1 MSDVCALF
9 DGDSLAHRAYHA
21 MPRLWTHRGAPN
33 HAVYGFAAMLLKALG
48 ALRPA
53 CAAIAWDTPVPTF
66 RHVAFAGYK
75 AQRSAPPPDLYPQ
88 VDRIRDLADA
98 LGLACLAQEGYEA
111 DDLLASLA
119 VQAAADGFEVV
130 IVTGDTDALQLVGP
144 GVRVLTPV
152 KGLSEAVLYD
162 EAAVRARCG
171 VGPDQVADLKA
182 LAGDPSDNIP
192 GVPGVGARTAA
203 RLLAEFGDLETLL
216 ASPDR
221 LPPRHRDALLA
232 HADALRRNRALT
244 TMRFDAPVRFDPSA
258 SQLDGRDRPAVA
270 ARLRSLGLGRLADRL
285 PDPTAPPP
293 PARRRR
299 RSTAPD
305 TAQLPLFGPAAA
317 GPTRDRNG

>member
-1 MSDVCALF
+1 MAYDVCALF

-21 MPRLWTHRGAPN
+21 MPRLWTHRGEPN

-48 ALRPA
+48 MLRPA
-53 CAAIAWDTPVPTF
+53 CAAIAWDTPTPTF
-66 RHVAFAGYK
+66 RHAAFDGYK

-88 VDRIRDLADA
+88 VGRIRDLAEA

-119 VQAAADGFEVV
+119 VQAAAEGFEVV
-130 IVTGDTDALQLVGP
+130 VVTGDTDALQLVGP

-171 VGPDQVADLKA
+171 VAPGQVADLKA
-182 LAGDPSDNIP
+182 LGGDSSDNIP

-221 LPPRHRDALLA
+221 LPPRHRDLLLA

-244 TMRFDAPVRFDPSA
+244 TMRFDAPVRFDPTTYR
-258 SQLDGRDRPAVA
+258 LDDHDRPAVA
-270 ARLRSLGLGRLADRL
+270 ARLRSFGLGRLADRL
-285 PDPTAPPP
+285 PDPNAPPTP
-293 PARRRR
+293 PKRPR
-299 RSTAPD
+299 RSPAVAS
-305 TAQLPLFGPAAA
+305 AQLPLFG
-317 GPTRDRNG
+317 